1 MKHMVIPD
9 TQAAPGHPDEHMRW
23 AGEYA
28 AQKKPDVIIHL
39 GDHWDFPSLSSYDK
53 GKGSMEGKRYVQD
66 VEAGNESLC
75 KFMAPIIRE
84 QKKMKRAKKQVW
96 KPRLVFL
103 MGNHEDRIRRAIDD
117 NIQMAD
123 LMGMHDTNLEKY
135 GWDIKPFLEV
145 EVINGIAYSHYLT
158 SGVMGRPVSSAR
170 LMLTKKHQS
179 CVMGHVQ
186 DRDIAYAKRADGTP
200 MTGIFAG
207 IFNQHDES
215 YLTPQTNGSWS
226 GVWMLHEVNDGAF
239 DEMPVSMSYLEKQYG
254 P

>member
-9 TQAAPGHPDEHMRW
+9 TQAAPGNPDNHMGW
-23 AGEYA
+23 AGMYA

-53 GKGSMEGKRYVQD
+53 GKGKMEGQRYLAD
-66 VEAGNESLC
+66 IKAGNDSMA

-117 NIQMAD
+117 NIQMSD
-123 LMGMHDTNLEKY
+123 LMGMHHTVLDQF
-135 GWDIKPFLEV
+135 GWEIKPFLEV
-145 EVINGIAYSHYLT
+145 EVIDGVCYSHYFT

-186 DRDIAYAKRADGTP
+186 DRDIAYAMRADGTP

-226 GVWMLHEVNDGAF
+226 GVWMLHEVHDGAF

-254 P
+254 